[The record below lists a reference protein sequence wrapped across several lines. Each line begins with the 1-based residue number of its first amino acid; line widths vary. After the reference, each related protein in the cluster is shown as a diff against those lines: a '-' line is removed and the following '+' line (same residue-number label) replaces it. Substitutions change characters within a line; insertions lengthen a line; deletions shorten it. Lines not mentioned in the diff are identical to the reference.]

1 MPDKLPL
8 PPWYLAA
15 RKEIGT
21 REGPDNT
28 GPAIRR
34 YIEMGKCGHEHDP
47 WCAIFENAMLESTG
61 FPGTRSP
68 SSQSFRQKE
77 HAKNFVQLQGPALGA
92 IVIFW
97 RKSKASGL
105 GHVANYSGEDAH
117 GFIKGLGGN
126 ESDMVREEFFNP
138 NGNAFGLVGYW
149 WPRSYPPPPIG
160 RIIVPHDTTGTG
172 KVV

>member
-1 MPDKLPL
+1 MPDQIIL

-21 REGPDNT
+21 REEPDNT

-34 YIEMGKCGHEHDP
+34 YIAMAHCGHEHDP
-47 WCAIFENAMLESTG
+47 WCAIFMNAMLESTH

-77 HAKNFVQLQGPALGA
+77 NANNFVQLRGPALGA
-92 IVIFW
+92 IAVFW
-97 RKSKASGL
+97 RTSHASGL
-105 GHVANYSGEDAH
+105 GHVATYSGEDAH
-117 GFIKGLGGN
+117 GFIKALGGN
-126 ESDMVREEFFNP
+126 ESDMVREEFLNP
-138 NGNAFGLVGYW
+138 NGSNFGLVGYY
-149 WPRSYPPPPIG
+149 WPRSYPLPQIG
-160 RIIVPHDTTGTG
+160 RIIVPHDIGGTG